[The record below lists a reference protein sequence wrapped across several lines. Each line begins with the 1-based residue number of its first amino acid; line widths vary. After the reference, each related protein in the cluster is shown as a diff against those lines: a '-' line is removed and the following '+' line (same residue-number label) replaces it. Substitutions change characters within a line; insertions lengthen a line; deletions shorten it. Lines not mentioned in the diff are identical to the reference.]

1 MKRVMKFFSLLLISA
16 FVMAVFA
23 AKPTRAIYDSSKN
36 KVSVFVGTITEDTVK
51 KVNVQ
56 IIIDYQR
63 GFDAASS
70 SLGYKV
76 CEKKTNDELLTYENY
91 CTDPFFPITVEV
103 SDKEAN
109 SADQYPTSKT
119 YNFKIDHIPVDSTNR
134 EAQYVVFVRVAFCS
148 FRSEGNVACQYY
160 SEDIGYA
167 RRDFKIADI
176 LTTNIDD
183 IENEELESVM
193 EKITGLVY
201 GTVMPIIYIVLT
213 LFLIIK
219 GAILGVQIV
228 KAADEPQLRQ
238 EKIGSLKWL
247 IIGCG
252 IAYAAS
258 ALVTV
263 LTGFFS
269 GAFNFN

>member
-1 MKRVMKFFSLLLISA
+1 MKKVLRFFSLLLIST
-16 FVMAVFA
+16 FIMALFT
-23 AKPTRAIYDSSKN
+23 AKQASAIYDSSKN
-36 KVSVFVGTITEDTVK
+36 GVNVFVGTVTDGETK
-51 KVNVQ
+51 KLNLQ

-63 GFDAASS
+63 GYDATAAA
-70 SLGYKV
+70 LGYKI
-76 CEKKTNDELLTYENY
+76 CEKKTDDSLLTYETY
-91 CTDPFFPITVEV
+91 CESSFVGIGAEV
-103 SDKEAN
+103 SEKDAN
-109 SADQYPTSKT
+109 AADQYPTSRT
-119 YNFKIDHIPVDSTNR
+119 YNLKQEGYTIDSSHR
-134 EAQYVVFVRVAFCS
+134 EDQYVVFVRVAFCS
-148 FRSEGNVACQYY
+148 FRNEDKTACQYY
-160 SEDIGYA
+160 SEDVGYA
-167 RRDFKIADI
+167 RREFKVGDI
-176 LTTNIDD
+176 LSTNIND
-183 IENEELESVM
+183 IENDELESVM

-201 GTVMPIIYIVLT
+201 GTIMPIIYIVLT

-258 ALVTV
+258 ALVSV

-269 GAFNFN
+269 GAFNF